1 MPSGSYYLKEL
12 AVPEGYRLPAR
23 RTFGPYR
30 ITDRTDTLPV
40 TLARHPDQPAGR
52 AVQGRRLLQVAL
64 VLQSHFAIWFDGRA
78 RSTPGVL

>member
-1 MPSGSYYLKEL
+1 MPSGSYYLKKL

-40 TLARHPDQPAGR
+40 TLTN
-52 AVQGRRLLQVAL
+52 RRGGPCKGGGC
-64 VLQSHFAIWFDGRA
+64 SK
-78 RSTPGVL
+78 